1 MTRALLADVGGTNV
15 RFALADSATPEA
27 LETGSVRRYR
37 VAAFPTFADAARQY
51 LVDSGLDST
60 ESDVVDRGY
69 VAQGELPAN
78 PGARPTHAVFAFA
91 GPVLGDE
98 VRLTNHAWT
107 VSLSDVQRGL
117 GFERVHGI
125 NDFAAMAYSVS
136 LLGAGDLQLIG
147 EGTAPS
153 IGAARNQTFVVMGP
167 GTGLGVAALLV
178 RDGVISA
185 LETEGGHTS
194 FAPGTVEEQ
203 EILRRLSARF
213 GRVSNERV
221 LCGNGL
227 VNIHLALSEIDG
239 VEPEALKPEDITS
252 RAADGSC
259 PRCVRTVERF
269 CEMLGAAAGDLVL
282 AYGGWNGVYLAGG
295 IAPLLIPWLQRG
307 GFRRRFEDKGRFA
320 KTLAGVPTVVITHPD
335 PGLLGT
341 AACAVI
347 DSGVDLVAASA

>member
-1 MTRALLADVGGTNV
+1 MSRALLADVGGTNV

-27 LETGSVRRYR
+27 LELGSIRRYR
-37 VAAFPTFADAARQY
+37 VAGFPTFVDAARQY

-69 VAQGELPAN
+69 VAAGDVPQH

-107 VSLSDVQRGL
+107 VSLSDVQREL

-136 LLGAGDLQLIG
+136 LLGSDELQLIG
-147 EGTAPS
+147 AGTPPS
-153 IGAARNQTFVVMGP
+153 ISAARDQTFVVMGP
-167 GTGLGVAALLV
+167 GTGLGVAALLI
-178 RDGVISA
+178 REGVISV

-194 FAPGTVEEQ
+194 FAPGNAEEQ
-203 EILRRLSARF
+203 EILRRLSARY

-239 VEPEALKPEDITS
+239 IEPETLKPEDIT
-252 RAADGSC
+252 RNAADGSC
-259 PRCVRTVERF
+259 ERCVRTVERF

-282 AYGGWNGVYLAGG
+282 AYGGWSGVYLAGG
-295 IAPLLIPWLQRG
+295 IAPLLIPWLQHG
-307 GFRRRFEDKGRFA
+307 GFRRRFEEKGRFA
-320 KTLAGVPTVVITHPD
+320 KTLATVPTVVITHPD
-335 PGLLGT
+335 PGLLGS
-341 AACAVI
+341 AACAAL
-347 DSGVDLVAASA
+347 DSGVDLAAGRA